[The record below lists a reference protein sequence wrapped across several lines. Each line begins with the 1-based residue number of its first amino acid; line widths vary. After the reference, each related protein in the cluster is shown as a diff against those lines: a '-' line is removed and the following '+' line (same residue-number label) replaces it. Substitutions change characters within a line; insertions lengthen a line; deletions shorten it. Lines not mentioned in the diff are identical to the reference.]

1 MPQKPMHQIE
11 FIAMLAMLF
20 AVVAFSIDGMLPA
33 LPRIAAELTP
43 DDVNAAQLVVTS
55 FVLGMG
61 IGTLFA
67 GPVSDTVGRRP
78 AIIGF
83 VGIYILGAALSTQ
96 AGSLDLLLA
105 SRLVQGLGSA
115 GPRIVSL
122 AMVRDL
128 HSGRQMAR
136 IVSFAMMIFTLVP
149 AVAPSLGTVII
160 AGFGWRGIFGA
171 VILFA
176 TLAAGWLLLRQPE
189 TLPPERRRPLRLA
202 PLGHA
207 FREVMTHR
215 LVVTSISVQTLIYA
229 GLFATLSSAQQI
241 FDVSF
246 HRAASFPLWFAMIA
260 LLAGGASF
268 LNATLVVRLGM
279 RRLIGLAL
287 GAQLVFSAGMTG
299 ATMLGLWPA
308 GLAFPAYL
316 VWMTSVF
323 FMTSL
328 TLGNLNALALEPLGH
343 IAGMAA
349 SVNGCIATVV
359 SVVIAAPIGLMFDGT
374 PVPLMASVA
383 TLCALGFALL
393 QTLPGRS

>member
-1 MPQKPMHQIE
+1 MPRKPLPQPE
-11 FIAMLAMLF
+11 FIALLAMLF
-20 AVVAFSIDGMLPA
+20 AIVAFSIDGMLPA

>member
-1 MPQKPMHQIE
+1 MPQKPMPQTE

-83 VGIYILGAALSTQ
+83 VGVYILGAVLSTQ
-96 AGSLDLLLA
+96 AGSLDMLLA

-128 HSGRQMAR
+128 HSGRHMAR

-149 AVAPSLGTVII
+149 AVAPSLGTVIT

-171 VILFA
+171 VIVFA
-176 TLAAGWLLLRQPE
+176 TLAATWVTLRQPE

-207 FREVMTHR
+207 FLEVMTHR

-246 HRAASFPLWFAMIA
+246 HRAESFPLWFAMIA

-268 LNATLVVRLGM
+268 LNASLVVHLGM
-279 RRLIGLAL
+279 RRLISVAL

-299 ATMLGLWPA
+299 ATMLGLWPDW
-308 GLAFPAYL
+308 LAFPAYL

-359 SVVIAAPIGLMFDGT
+359 SVTIAAPIGLMFNGT

-383 TLCALGFALL
+383 ALCTLGFGLL